1 MKTLITL
8 ILVLFMS
15 ALHAQELTKDT
26 YLAFKN
32 DNVSALK
39 SQITGQDVNS
49 CLDVKDSAYTLLG
62 LAIKMEATASLDYLI
77 AQKGIDLD
85 KACTGKTPLLY
96 TAKYGHLDMMKSLL
110 AAGADPKITNKGRTL
125 LDYAKK
131 YKQQEIV
138 DFLLKA

>member
-39 SQITGQDVNS
+39 SQIAGQDVNS